1 MKGVIHRTKRMGH
14 YDMDGCVRQFL
25 CSANAF
31 PCGDFMRPGS
41 RESSVMILYRRTLMF
56 DIVFIGSILAFFV
69 LSGLLVRA
77 FERL

>member
-1 MKGVIHRTKRMGH
+1 
-14 YDMDGCVRQFL
+14 
-25 CSANAF
+25 
-31 PCGDFMRPGS
+31 
-41 RESSVMILYRRTLMF
+41 MILYRRTLMF